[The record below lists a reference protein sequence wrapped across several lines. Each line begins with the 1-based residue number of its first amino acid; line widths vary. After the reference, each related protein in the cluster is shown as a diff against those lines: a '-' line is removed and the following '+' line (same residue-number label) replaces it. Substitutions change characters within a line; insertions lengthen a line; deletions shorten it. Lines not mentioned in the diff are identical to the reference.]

1 MKFLEIHVNRFF
13 NYKIIIYKII
23 KKKKME
29 MIKRVEM
36 IKIMKLLQVQTIK
49 N

>member
-1 MKFLEIHVNRFF
+1 
-13 NYKIIIYKII
+13 
-23 KKKKME
+23 ME

-49 N
+49 NKKIVVELTN

>member
-1 MKFLEIHVNRFF
+1 
-13 NYKIIIYKII
+13 
-23 KKKKME
+23 ME

-49 N
+49 NKKIVVE